1 MIKKFENTGSCTYV
15 VSDLNE
21 EEIFATFYAKEM
33 QKPNQK
39 RFRVEKAMKRKGDI
53 YFC

>member
-1 MIKKFENTGSCTYV
+1 MIKKFENTVSCTYV

-39 RFRVEKAMKRKGDI
+39 WL
-53 YFC
+53 